1 MHSAAANNSRMN
13 ADKEAKQF
21 VQIWNLL
28 KVKNKRNDTG
38 WLEAL
43 NGEARTGPRWLSLEP
58 TLLKD
63 KLHQKKPWALVLAYT
78 FNSGHSRL
86 FKY

>member
-21 VQIWNLL
+21 VHIWNLL
-28 KVKNKRNDTG
+28 KVKNKWNDTG

-43 NGEARTGPRWLSLEP
+43 NVKLERVHV
-58 TLLKD
+58 D
-63 KLHQKKPWALVLAYT
+63 WA
-78 FNSGHSRL
+78 SSQL
-86 FKY
+86 F